1 MIWVWIL
8 IGFVVGE
15 GSIAGVWY
23 WMKKKRKRQKEVQDK
38 GRVVIPLRDMVQL
51 ANINTAMDVGYLMLE
66 YKINLKIPEFYDKY
80 MNLVKKQKELYFREL
95 IEIFSHNKKEYVRDL
110 LDKYAGFST
119 QDVLLL
125 LMCEM
130 QLDNKTMARI
140 MGLTLETL
148 KKRKTRMRIK
158 MRTASPVT
166 LYAGVA
172 GYGLRWFPGGYL
184 PYIVDKHLFYI
195 SRFHLSYMAGT
206 TRRSRISRR
215 SDRWENRKRSGR

>member
-1 MIWVWIL
+1 MDFDWICR
-8 IGFVVGE
+8 GGREYGRSVVLDGE
-15 GSIAGVWY
+15 KTETAKGSS
-23 WMKKKRKRQKEVQDK
+23 
-38 GRVVIPLRDMVQL
+38 QL

-166 LYAGVA
+166 L
-172 GYGLRWFPGGYL
+172 
-184 PYIVDKHLFYI
+184 
-195 SRFHLSYMAGT
+195 
-206 TRRSRISRR
+206 
-215 SDRWENRKRSGR
+215 

>member
-15 GSIAGVWY
+15 GSMAGVWY
-23 WMKKKRKRQKEVQDK
+23 WTEKKRKRQKEVQDK

-166 LYAGVA
+166 L
-172 GYGLRWFPGGYL
+172 
-184 PYIVDKHLFYI
+184 
-195 SRFHLSYMAGT
+195 
-206 TRRSRISRR
+206 
-215 SDRWENRKRSGR
+215 

>member
-15 GSIAGVWY
+15 GSMAGVWY
-23 WMKKKRKRQKEVQDK
+23 WMEKKRKRQKEVQDK

-66 YKINLKIPEFYDKY
+66 Y

-166 LYAGVA
+166 L
-172 GYGLRWFPGGYL
+172 
-184 PYIVDKHLFYI
+184 
-195 SRFHLSYMAGT
+195 
-206 TRRSRISRR
+206 
-215 SDRWENRKRSGR
+215 

>member
-15 GSIAGVWY
+15 GSMAGVWY
-23 WMKKKRKRQKEVQDK
+23 WMEKKRKRQKEVQDK

-66 YKINLKIPEFYDKY
+66 YKINLKIP
-80 MNLVKKQKELYFREL
+80 EL

-166 LYAGVA
+166 L
-172 GYGLRWFPGGYL
+172 
-184 PYIVDKHLFYI
+184 
-195 SRFHLSYMAGT
+195 
-206 TRRSRISRR
+206 
-215 SDRWENRKRSGR
+215 

>member
-23 WMKKKRKRQKEVQDK
+23 WMEKKRKRQKEVQDK
-38 GRVVIPLRDMVQL
+38 GRVAIPLRDMVQL
-51 ANINTAMDVGYLMLE
+51 ANINTAME
-66 YKINLKIPEFYDKY
+66 YKINLKNPEFYDKY

-158 MRTASPVT
+158 MRTASPGT
-166 LYAGVA
+166 L
-172 GYGLRWFPGGYL
+172 
-184 PYIVDKHLFYI
+184 
-195 SRFHLSYMAGT
+195 
-206 TRRSRISRR
+206 
-215 SDRWENRKRSGR
+215 

>member
-15 GSIAGVWY
+15 GSMAGVWY
-23 WMKKKRKRQKEVQDK
+23 WMEKKRKRQKEVQDK

-95 IEIFSHNKKEYVRDL
+95 IEIFSHNKKEYVRD
-110 LDKYAGFST
+110 
-119 QDVLLL
+119 VLLL

-166 LYAGVA
+166 L
-172 GYGLRWFPGGYL
+172 
-184 PYIVDKHLFYI
+184 
-195 SRFHLSYMAGT
+195 
-206 TRRSRISRR
+206 
-215 SDRWENRKRSGR
+215 

>member
-15 GSIAGVWY
+15 GSMAGVWY
-23 WMKKKRKRQKEVQDK
+23 WMEKKRKRQKEVQDK

-130 QLDNKTMARI
+130 QLDNNHGPDYGADFGNPEKTQDPDADKNADGLSCHFIGRSCRI
-140 MGLTLETL
+140 
-148 KKRKTRMRIK
+148 R
-158 MRTASPVT
+158 
-166 LYAGVA
+166 VA
-172 GYGLRWFPGGYL
+172 MVSG
-184 PYIVDKHLFYI
+184 
-195 SRFHLSYMAGT
+195 
-206 TRRSRISRR
+206 RISTIHC
-215 SDRWENRKRSGR
+215 W

>member
-130 QLDNKTMARI
+130 QLDNKTY
-140 MGLTLETL
+140 
-148 KKRKTRMRIK
+148 KKYNIQ
-158 MRTASPVT
+158 
-166 LYAGVA
+166 VA
-172 GYGLRWFPGGYL
+172 KSQDL
-184 PYIVDKHLFYI
+184 
-195 SRFHLSYMAGT
+195 
-206 TRRSRISRR
+206 SRR
-215 SDRWENRKRSGR
+215 KPAIFLTFFRGQESPFRA

>member
-15 GSIAGVWY
+15 GSMAGVWY
-23 WMKKKRKRQKEVQDK
+23 WMEKKRKRQKEVQDK
-38 GRVVIPLRDMVQL
+38 GRVAIPLRDMVQL

-66 YKINLKIPEFYDKY
+66 YKINLKNPE
-80 MNLVKKQKELYFREL
+80 
-95 IEIFSHNKKEYVRDL
+95 
-110 LDKYAGFST
+110 FST

-166 LYAGVA
+166 L
-172 GYGLRWFPGGYL
+172 
-184 PYIVDKHLFYI
+184 
-195 SRFHLSYMAGT
+195 
-206 TRRSRISRR
+206 
-215 SDRWENRKRSGR
+215 

>member
-1 MIWVWIL
+1 MGVDFDWICR
-8 IGFVVGE
+8 GGREYGRSVVLDGE
-15 GSIAGVWY
+15 KTETAKGSS
-23 WMKKKRKRQKEVQDK
+23 
-38 GRVVIPLRDMVQL
+38 VVIPLRDMVQL

-166 LYAGVA
+166 L
-172 GYGLRWFPGGYL
+172 
-184 PYIVDKHLFYI
+184 
-195 SRFHLSYMAGT
+195 
-206 TRRSRISRR
+206 
-215 SDRWENRKRSGR
+215 

>member
-15 GSIAGVWY
+15 GSMAGVWY
-23 WMKKKRKRQKEVQDK
+23 WMEKKRKRQKEVQDK
-38 GRVVIPLRDMVQL
+38 GRVVIPLRDMVQ
-51 ANINTAMDVGYLMLE
+51 
-66 YKINLKIPEFYDKY
+66 
-80 MNLVKKQKELYFREL
+80 LYFREL

-166 LYAGVA
+166 L
-172 GYGLRWFPGGYL
+172 
-184 PYIVDKHLFYI
+184 
-195 SRFHLSYMAGT
+195 
-206 TRRSRISRR
+206 
-215 SDRWENRKRSGR
+215 

>member
-15 GSIAGVWY
+15 GSMAGVWY
-23 WMKKKRKRQKEVQDK
+23 WMEKKRKRQKEVQDK

-80 MNLVKKQKELYFREL
+80 MNLVKKQKEL
-95 IEIFSHNKKEYVRDL
+95 
-110 LDKYAGFST
+110 DKYAGFST

-166 LYAGVA
+166 L
-172 GYGLRWFPGGYL
+172 
-184 PYIVDKHLFYI
+184 
-195 SRFHLSYMAGT
+195 
-206 TRRSRISRR
+206 
-215 SDRWENRKRSGR
+215 

>member
-1 MIWVWIL
+1 MDFDWICR
-8 IGFVVGE
+8 GGREYGRSVVLDGE
-15 GSIAGVWY
+15 
-23 WMKKKRKRQKEVQDK
+23 KRKRQKEVQDK

-166 LYAGVA
+166 L
-172 GYGLRWFPGGYL
+172 
-184 PYIVDKHLFYI
+184 
-195 SRFHLSYMAGT
+195 
-206 TRRSRISRR
+206 
-215 SDRWENRKRSGR
+215 

>member
-15 GSIAGVWY
+15 GSMAGVWY
-23 WMKKKRKRQKEVQDK
+23 WMEKK
-38 GRVVIPLRDMVQL
+38 
-51 ANINTAMDVGYLMLE
+51 
-66 YKINLKIPEFYDKY
+66 LKIPEFYDKY

-166 LYAGVA
+166 L
-172 GYGLRWFPGGYL
+172 
-184 PYIVDKHLFYI
+184 
-195 SRFHLSYMAGT
+195 
-206 TRRSRISRR
+206 
-215 SDRWENRKRSGR
+215 